1 MGYPRIT
8 GLSSTGFTI
17 LELIVV
23 LFITM
28 ILATTAIPSF
38 AALKNPLDDG
48 IATTLGIIK
57 QTRSK
62 AIATTSAYKIQASTN
77 SHIYT
82 QYLSKCTANNPT
94 IDTKLT
100 LDLPIGVALTSH
112 TWSICFD
119 SRGFAQNAQNLT
131 LYDQGGKMRT
141 IEIFLG
147 GAARIQ
153 P

>member
-1 MGYPRIT
+1 MRYQETIR
-8 GLSSTGFTI
+8 LNSTGFTI

-23 LFITM
+23 LFITL

-48 IATTLGIIK
+48 IATTLGVIK
-57 QTRSK
+57 QTRAK

-82 QYLSKCTANNPT
+82 QYLSKCNANTSTA
-94 IDTKLT
+94 DSKLT
-100 LDLPIGVALTSH
+100 LDLPIGVALTSN

-119 SRGFAQNAQNLT
+119 SRGFAQSAQNIT
-131 LYDQGGKMRT
+131 LYNQNGKMRT
-141 IEIFLG
+141 IEVFLG